1 VGRPA
6 ASTVHTGDGQARA
19 EGELGGHGEIGDRRP
34 KEARQK
40 DLTERIPAG
49 PHADDHHAA
58 GEQEELSLKDV
69 RRG

>member
-34 KEARQK
+34 KEARQE

-58 GEQEELSLKDV
+58 GEQEGLSLKDV